1 MRSDPQSGKA
11 VSDLKAI
18 YFDLNIPKVLI
29 TTAIKRVWP
38 GVVWT
43 PISPTGMEQIQ
54 DPELPGPNWLRA
66 RNRQCG
72 ICSTDLAVFFVD
84 GDPRVALG
92 ALPSFKR
99 VYLGHEAVGL
109 ITEVG
114 EGVESYE
121 VGDRVVMEAR
131 PWGSPNCFTQEL
143 ETLCEYCARGDTR
156 LCVNRSLRMG
166 PGGAGG
172 GWADS
177 YTAHESEV
185 WPVPDDLT
193 DDQASLIEPMAV
205 AVHAVLR
212 RRPEAG
218 EKVLVI
224 GSGIIGLLTLQALKA
239 LSPESHVTSVV
250 RYEHQGQAAERL
262 GADEVMSDSGD
273 IYAKAARITNAKYYQ
288 STLNRGMVLGGYDVV
303 FDCVGS
309 KFTLRDSLRL
319 AKAGGTVVL
328 VGISL
333 HRMKFDMTPV
343 WFQEVDLIGSM
354 TFGMENLDGRR
365 VHTFDLVIEMLQGG
379 SLNEAD
385 LITHRF
391 PFAEYHNAIT
401 TATDKRTGSIK
412 VTLTF

>member
-29 TTAIKRVWP
+29 TTAIKRIWP

-43 PISPTGMEQIQ
+43 PISPTGMEQIP
-54 DPELPGPNWLRA
+54 DPELPGPNWLRV

-99 VYLGHEAVGL
+99 VYLGHEAVG
-109 ITEVG
+109 EV
-114 EGVESYE
+114 VE
-121 VGDRVVMEAR
+121 VGDEVEKYKVGERVIMESR
-131 PWGSPNCFTQEL
+131 PGSSPNCHTQEIDP
-143 ETLCEYCARGDTR
+143 LCEFCARGDTR
-156 LCVNRSLRMG
+156 LCENRALRMG
-166 PGGAGG
+166 PAGKGG

-185 WPVPDDLT
+185 WPVPDDLS
-193 DDQASLIEPMAV
+193 DDQASLVEPMAV

-218 EKVLVI
+218 EKVLVV

-250 RYEHQGQAAERL
+250 RYAHQGEAAERL
-262 GADEVMSDSGD
+262 GADEVMSDGGD

-288 STLNRGMVLGGYDVV
+288 NTLNRGMLLGGFDVV
-303 FDCVGS
+303 YDCVGS
-309 KFTLRDSLRL
+309 KYTLRDSLRL

-333 HRMKFDMTPV
+333 HQMKFDMAPI

-354 TFGMENLDGRR
+354 TFGMEELDGRR
-365 VHTFDLVIEMLQGG
+365 LHTFDLVIEMLLKG
-379 SLNEAD
+379 SLSETD
-385 LITHRF
+385 LITHRL
-391 PFAEYHNAIT
+391 PFAEYHKAIT
-401 TATDKRTGSIK
+401 TAMDKRTGSIK